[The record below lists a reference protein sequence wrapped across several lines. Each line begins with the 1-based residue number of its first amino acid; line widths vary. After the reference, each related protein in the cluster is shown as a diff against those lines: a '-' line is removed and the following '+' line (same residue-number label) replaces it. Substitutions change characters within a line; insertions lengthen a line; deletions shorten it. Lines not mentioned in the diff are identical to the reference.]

1 MVLLATD
8 AGRAARARHWWAAAG
23 RCNMAAM
30 SPTTDVP
37 FTRGAHQ
44 IADGVW
50 AYLQPD
56 GGWGRSNAGL
66 VASDDGATSL
76 LVDTLFDLD
85 LTSAMLAALRAATPA
100 AERIATVVNTHANGD
115 HCYGNALLPGAD
127 IVASEACAAEMAELP
142 PAALAGLMRAAPDM
156 GEPGAFLLDIFG
168 EYNFDGIELAA
179 PSRTFTGEL
188 GVTIGDRP
196 VRLVEVGPAHTDG
209 DVIVHVPD
217 AGVVF
222 TGDIVFH
229 GGHPIVWAGPI
240 ANWIAA
246 CDRILS
252 LDGVTIVVPG
262 HGPVTTLETVARLK
276 GYFEHLANE
285 ARVRCEA
292 GMSPLEAAEDIDLGP
307 YRDLREPERLVANV
321 AALYRDMGADVATD
335 PATIVG
341 LMAAARSRS

>member
-1 MVLLATD
+1 MVVADGSAVAT
-8 AGRAARARHWWAAAG
+8 WP
-23 RCNMAAM
+23 AM
-30 SPTTDVP
+30 TSPTDVP
-37 FTRGAHQ
+37 YTRGAHP

-56 GGWGRSNAGL
+56 GGWGLSNAGL
-66 VASDDGATSL
+66 VASHDRASSL
-76 LVDTLFDLD
+76 LVDTLFDLH
-85 LTSAMLAALRAATPA
+85 LTDRMLSALREATPA
-100 AERIATVVNTHANGD
+100 AHRIATVVNTHANGD
-115 HCYGNALLPGAD
+115 HCYGNALIAGAD
-127 IVASEACAAEMAELP
+127 IVASQACAAEMAALP

-168 EYNFDGIELAA
+168 TFDFDGIELVA
-179 PSRTFTGEL
+179 PNRTFAGEL
-188 GVTIGDRP
+188 QLSVGDRA

-222 TGDIVFH
+222 TGDILFH

-246 CDRILS
+246 CDLVLA
-252 LDGVTIVVPG
+252 LDGVTTVVPG
-262 HGPVTTLETVARLK
+262 HGPVTTPETVARLK

-285 ARVRCEA
+285 ARARCDA
-292 GMSPLEAAEDIDLGP
+292 GMSPLDAAADIDLGP

-321 AALYRDMGADVATD
+321 AALYREMGADVATD
-335 PATIVG
+335 PASIVG
-341 LMAAARSRS
+341 LMAAARSRPLRSPRG

>member
-1 MVLLATD
+1 
-8 AGRAARARHWWAAAG
+8 
-23 RCNMAAM
+23 MAAM
-30 SPTTDVP
+30 RTPAEVP

-44 IADGVW
+44 IAEGVW

-66 VASDDGATSL
+66 VAGGDGATSL

-85 LTSAMLAALRAATPA
+85 LTREMLAALRAATPA
-100 AERIATVVNTHANGD
+100 ADRIATIVNTHANGD
-115 HCYGNALLPGAD
+115 HCYGNALLAGTD

-168 EYNFDGIELAA
+168 DYNFDGIELAA

-188 GVTIGDRP
+188 ELTVGDRP
-196 VRLVEVGPAHTDG
+196 VRLVEGGPAHTAG

-246 CDRILS
+246 CDRILA
-252 LDGVTIVVPG
+252 LDGVTTVVPG
-262 HGPVTTLETVARLK
+262 HGPVTTLETVERLK
-276 GYFEHLANE
+276 GYFEHLARE
-285 ARVRCEA
+285 VRARCDA
-292 GMSPLEAAEDIDLGP
+292 GMSPLEAAADIDLGP

-321 AALYRDMGADVATD
+321 AALYREMGADVATD
-335 PATIVG
+335 AASIVG
-341 LMAAARSRS
+341 LMAAAHRA